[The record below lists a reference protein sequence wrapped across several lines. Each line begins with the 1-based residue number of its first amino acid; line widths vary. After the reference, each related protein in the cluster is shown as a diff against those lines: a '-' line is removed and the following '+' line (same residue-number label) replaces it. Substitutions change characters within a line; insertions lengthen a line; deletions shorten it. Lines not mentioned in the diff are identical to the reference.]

1 VWKETAERV
10 AEALDADVYLYNGRI
25 ERRYDGQLFE
35 HVRKWSPRRP
45 NVFFVLVTGGGD
57 ADAAYRMARCLQTY
71 YRRVIVFVPGF
82 CKSAGSLVLI
92 GAHEIVMSDQGEF
105 GPLDVQMQ
113 KTDELFELSSGLTVI
128 EAIRFLEERAHLML
142 EDTFLRIKTGSGG
155 QITFRTASDIAVSIT
170 SGLLEPISKQIDP
183 MHLGEAARAMNIAR
197 DYGQRLE
204 AVSKNLKASALSEL
218 VAAFSSHGFVIDRA
232 EAESKYF
239 ENVRPP
245 TEDEEMLADLLGD
258 VARWPTSAEQPAVGY
273 LTDQVTIRPEGL
285 LQEAADADAEQQAG
299 AEPGGNGRAAGAL
312 ARAGGD
318 DSGED
323 EPPRDREE
331 PAED

>member
-1 VWKETAERV
+1 V
-10 AEALDADVYLYNGRI
+10 D
-25 ERRYDGQLFE
+25 
-35 HVRKWSPRRP
+35 PRRP

-57 ADAAYRMARCLQTY
+57 ADAAYRMARCLQNY
-71 YRRVIVFVPGF
+71 YRRVIVFVPGL
-82 CKSAGSLVLI
+82 CKSAGTVVLI
-92 GAHEIVMSDQGEF
+92 GAHELVMSDQGEL

-142 EDTFLRIKTGSGG
+142 EETFLRIKTGSGG

-170 SGLLEPISKQIDP
+170 TGLLEPISKQIDP

-197 DYGQRLE
+197 DYGQRLV
-204 AVSKNLKASALSEL
+204 AVSNNLKGNALNEL

-232 EAESKYF
+232 EAADKYF

-245 TEDEEMLADLLGD
+245 TEDEELLADLLGD
-258 VARWPTSAEQPAVGY
+258 MARWPTSAEQPAFGY
-273 LTDQVTIRPEGL
+273 LTDLVTIRSEGL
-285 LQEAADADAEQQAG
+285 LQEGADADAEQQIG
-299 AEPGGNGRAAGAL
+299 AEPGGNGRAARAL

-318 DSGED
+318 DPGED
-323 EPPRDREE
+323 EPPEREGEE
-331 PAED
+331 PAAG